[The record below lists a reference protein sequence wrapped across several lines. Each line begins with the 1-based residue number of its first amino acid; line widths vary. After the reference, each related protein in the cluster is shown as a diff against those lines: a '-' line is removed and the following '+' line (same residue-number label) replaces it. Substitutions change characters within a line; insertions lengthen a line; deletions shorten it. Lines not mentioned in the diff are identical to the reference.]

1 MGTMGER
8 RRGREKKGGGWIK
21 IYDSTKT
28 IKKNI
33 HMWIPKND
41 SWRKQVNFSFIFWS
55 RAF

>member
-8 RRGREKKGGGWIK
+8 RKGREKKGGEWIK

-33 HMWIPKND
+33 QMWIPKND
-41 SWRKQVNFSFIFWS
+41 SWRKQVDFSFIYWS
-55 RAF
+55 CAF

>member
-1 MGTMGER
+1 MGTMGEHKK
-8 RRGREKKGGGWIK
+8 GREKKGGEQIK

-41 SWRKQVNFSFIFWS
+41 SWRKQVDFSFIFLELCI
-55 RAF
+55 